1 VAADS
6 GVPAPAPTSYA
17 VGLDIGG
24 TKISGGVVDGSG
36 RILARSRRSTAADD
50 PDAIERDVLEVVAE
64 LSAAFPVEAV
74 GVAAAGLVDAD
85 RSTVRFAPN
94 IAWRDRPLGARLS
107 EALGL
112 PVRVENDA
120 NAAGWAEHRFGA
132 ARGTTDVLMV
142 TLGTGIGGAVIT
154 DSKLVRGANGFAS
167 EIGHLRFVPDGLPCG
182 CGRLG
187 CWEQYASGTAL
198 SRGARHAAATMP
210 DRAVALLA
218 RTGGDPA
225 RVTGEHVTALA
236 REGDELALELV
247 GQLVADLGRGI
258 ASLVAVLDPGVVV
271 LGGGMATDGDFLL
284 PLVDKVVRAE
294 VVGPMPPVLRVAH
307 FRDEGGLVGAA
318 DLARSATAP

>member
-1 VAADS
+1 MLPQAS
-6 GVPAPAPTSYA
+6 APYA

-24 TKISGGVVDGSG
+24 TKISAGVVDGTG
-36 RILARSRRSTAADD
+36 RILARSRRPTVADD
-50 PDAIERDVLEVVAE
+50 AAAIEADVVALVAE
-64 LSAAFPVEAV
+64 LSVDFPIEAV

-94 IAWRDRPLGARLS
+94 IAWRDRPLGAHLS

-112 PVRVENDA
+112 PVLVENDA

-132 ARGTTDVLMV
+132 AKDASDMLMV
-142 TLGTGIGGAVIT
+142 TLGTGIGGAVVT
-154 DSKLVRGANGFAS
+154 GSTLVRGANGFAS

-198 SRGARHAAATMP
+198 ARGARHAAATMP
-210 DRAVALLA
+210 DRAAALLA
-218 RTGGDPA
+218 RAGGDPG
-225 RVTGEHVTALA
+225 RITGEQVTALA
-236 REGDELALELV
+236 RGGDELALQLV
-247 GQLVADLGRGI
+247 GQLVGDLGLGI

-294 VVGPMPPVLRVAH
+294 LVGPVPPVLRVAH
-307 FRDEGGLVGAA
+307 FRDEGGLVGVA
-318 DLARSATAP
+318 DLARSGLR